1 MVPDEEQEQE
11 KPQMNKKL
19 VNWKIQ
25 NPKPNK
31 NHKIRQQSISGR

>member
-31 NHKIRQQSISGR
+31 KS